1 MPSWRDKLKR
11 LQRGTEISVA
21 SSLRIRLLSPFGP
34 DALPVAS
41 DFKTDLTSMGLSM
54 ILLSLESVRWIRGG
68 SVACWS
74 FRIV

>member
-21 SSLRIRLLSPFGP
+21 SSLRIQLLSPFGP
-34 DALPVAS
+34 DALSVAS

-54 ILLSLESVRWIRGG
+54 ILLSLESVM
-68 SVACWS
+68 
-74 FRIV
+74 